1 MKKIAISVLALTLAV
16 LLAAPAMAQK
26 IEPYASMR
34 LGTFYSSVQS
44 NMEGV
49 DDNDDLN
56 IDLADISRFGAR
68 GQVGDIYGVVEMGL
82 RGGENR
88 AGYDTTNGGA
98 TNYYNRQVYT
108 RLLYGKWDFGSGN
121 LIVGQDYTASTYPSA
136 QQAPGVFDLQNGFIG
151 VGTLWDR
158 RWPQVKVVLDNG
170 LTFIAAQTFDGIAPS
185 GNWAPPTGTVT
196 GGNSDVI
203 IPKLFVAW
211 DIKREGWYLGPGI
224 GYNTFKYDDTAVGGT
239 FDDDIDSYVAFL
251 KGSWDPGPVAFR
263 FTVHYGENLSN
274 FGILG
279 RSNANAVVVNNS
291 VQDAECWGGY
301 LQAAFKVDPTTITVG
316 WGYSSS
322 ENDASGPEADELMS
336 IFVNCKVPIAESFFI
351 VPEFTWW
358 DGMDNAMGVED
369 PDSWHLGI
377 LWQADF

>member
-1 MKKIAISVLALTLAV
+1 
-16 LLAAPAMAQK
+16 
-26 IEPYASMR
+26 MR
-34 LGTFYSSVQS
+34 LGTFYSSHQS
-44 NMEGV
+44 NVTGV

-68 GQVGDIYGVVEMGL
+68 GQVGDIYGVVEMGM
-82 RGGENR
+82 RGNENR
-88 AGYDTTNGGA
+88 AGYDTTFGGA
-98 TNYYNRQVYT
+98 VPYYNRQIYT
-108 RLLYGKWDFGSGN
+108 RLLYGKWDFGAGN
-121 LIVGQDYTASTYPSA
+121 LIVGQDYTLPTYPSA

-158 RWPQVKVVLDNG
+158 RYPQVKVVLDNG
-170 LTFIAAQTFDGIAPS
+170 LTFLAAQTFDGIGPS
-185 GNWAPPTGTVT
+185 GGFAPPAGTLA

-203 IPKLFVAW
+203 IPKLQVAW
-211 DIKREGWYLGPGI
+211 DVRREGWYIGPGI
-224 GYNTFKYDDTAVGGT
+224 GYNTYKYDDTAVGGT

-279 RSNANAVVVNNS
+279 RKNANAVVVNNS

-322 ENDASGPEADELMS
+322 DNDASGPEADELMG
-336 IFVNCKVPIAESFFI
+336 IFVNCKVPIAETFFI
-351 VPEFTWW
+351 VPEFSWW
-358 DGMDNAMGVED
+358 DGMDNAMGIED